1 MSTRQGS
8 VPVDLDSR
16 LEKKN
21 IHTQDLISDNLDDN
35 LVNDPLHQIQD
46 VKKATTIIE
55 EYLSDT
61 RYRDSALM
69 RTLGDVQSRAD
80 SLEDLINDF
89 RMEIKVSFKEGN
101 VGGGTGRLQS
111 ELKGLR
117 DLMQF
122 HADERHQIE
131 ELKDHL
137 LRSHERLDGYGANP
151 DLYKQLI
158 SANTELETEVAN
170 AHSTVNLVI
179 GLFGLVVLIVGFFLW
194 LKMRQYEKKHF
205 L

>member
-1 MSTRQGS
+1 MDAN
-8 VPVDLDSR
+8 DLDSR
-16 LEKKN
+16 LEKKH
-21 IHTQDLISDNLDDN
+21 IHVQDLVSDNVDDSW
-35 LVNDPLHQIQD
+35 VNDPVHQLQD
-46 VKKATTIIE
+46 VRKATTIIE

-101 VGGGTGRLQS
+101 VGGGAGRLQS
-111 ELKGLR
+111 EIKGLR

-122 HADERHQIE
+122 HADERQQID

-137 LRSHERLDGYGANP
+137 LLSHARVDGYGANP
-151 DLYKQLI
+151 ELYKQLI
-158 SANTELETEVAN
+158 SANTELEVEVN
-170 AHSTVNLVI
+170 SAHSTLNLVI
-179 GLFGLVVLIVGFFLW
+179 GIFGFVVMIVGFFLW